1 VDRGPG
7 VAAGVA
13 DDVGERLLHDAQRR
27 QVDPGGHRPGLALD
41 GEVDIEAGR
50 PGPSHQAVQVAQ
62 AGRGDLGSPRP
73 GLAVRPVLADA
84 TAQHAQHRVQLRE
97 RLLARLVD
105 GLKGGAGLLG
115 PLVQQV
121 QRHPR
126 LHVDERDVVGQH
138 VVQLPGDEQ
147 ALLARATKGLFP
159 RHMGPLGTPL
169 EADTRD
175 LAGGADQRQP
185 DEVRRRAGEAAGL
198 LHLVG

>member
-1 VDRGPG
+1 
-7 VAAGVA
+7 
-13 DDVGERLLHDAQRR
+13 
-27 QVDPGGHRPGLALD
+27 
-41 GEVDIEAGR
+41 
-50 PGPSHQAVQVAQ
+50 
-62 AGRGDLGSPRP
+62 
-73 GLAVRPVLADA
+73 
-84 TAQHAQHRVQLRE
+84 VQLRE

-105 GLKGGAGLLG
+105 GLEGGARLLG

-147 ALLARATKGLFP
+147 ALLARATKGLLP
-159 RHMGPLGTPL
+159 RHVGPLGTPL
-169 EADTRD
+169 EAAARD

-185 DEVRRRAGEAAGL
+185 GEVRGRAGEAAGL